1 MHSSIFGCH
10 IDLKFYI
17 KLERFYIGIVSSEAV
32 ENDLLQHISTYLFKK
47 YIYIYIYHGLWAY
60 TFIM

>member
-32 ENDLLQHISTYLFKK
+32 ENDLLQHISRIYLE
-47 YIYIYIYHGLWAY
+47 YIYHGLWAY
-60 TFIM
+60 IFIM